1 METTIQTI
9 GIAVASLLA
18 LVIAFIIVL
27 SLWKNFRRKQRMENQ
42 HNNNI

>member
-18 LVIAFIIVL
+18 LVITFIIVL

>member
-27 SLWKNFRRKQRMENQ
+27 SLWKDFRRKQRMEHQ

>member
-18 LVIAFIIVL
+18 LVITFIIVL
-27 SLWKNFRRKQRMENQ
+27 SLWKNFRRNQRMKHQ